1 MARWKWRI
9 LIFPSVLSRSF
20 LLSSS
25 SFYIGPRAERAT
37 QSLPEP
43 LLLSG
48 DSFLDDGGTYAAYDS
63 RKELPSRVTPPPP
76 LPPFHFCSLARWQAK
91 KNDTG
96 RKKERTL
103 RRLPRPFLA
112 PEFLAEANLGRRSE
126 RCSDSLVRPP
136 SRRIL
141 RVTGVAASR
150 ENAPRKNA

>member
-9 LIFPSVLSRSF
+9 LIFPSVLPRSF

-48 DSFLDDGGTYAAYDS
+48 DSFLDDGGTYAYDS
-63 RKELPSRVTPPPP
+63 RKELPSRVTPPP
-76 LPPFHFCSLARWQAK
+76 LPPLLQAK

-112 PEFLAEANLGRRSE
+112 PEFLAEANLGRE
-126 RCSDSLVRPP
+126 R
-136 SRRIL
+136 
-141 RVTGVAASR
+141 
-150 ENAPRKNA
+150 E

>member
-9 LIFPSVLSRSF
+9 LIFPSVLPRSF
-20 LLSSS
+20 LLSS

-48 DSFLDDGGTYAAYDS
+48 DSFLDDGGTYAYDS

-76 LPPFHFCSLARWQAK
+76 LPPLLQAK

-112 PEFLAEANLGRRSE
+112 PEFLAEANLGRKSE

>member
-9 LIFPSVLSRSF
+9 LILPSVLPRSF
-20 LLSSS
+20 LLSSSS

-76 LPPFHFCSLARWQAK
+76 FPLPLLQPRPVASE
-91 KNDTG
+91 
-96 RKKERTL
+96 KERHGEKEGEN
-103 RRLPRPFLA
+103 FA
-112 PEFLAEANLGRRSE
+112 S
-126 RCSDSLVRPP
+126 PP
-136 SRRIL
+136 STFSRTRVPGRSQLGKREGVRDAATRRIL

>member
-9 LIFPSVLSRSF
+9 LIFPSVLPRSF

-63 RKELPSRVTPPPP
+63 RKELPSRVTPP
-76 LPPFHFCSLARWQAK
+76 L
-91 KNDTG
+91 
-96 RKKERTL
+96 
-103 RRLPRPFLA
+103 LPRPASEKERHGEKEGGNFASPSSTFSRTRVVGVPGGRSQLGERDAATRSFLFLA
-112 PEFLAEANLGRRSE
+112 AFSA
-126 RCSDSLVRPP
+126 
-136 SRRIL
+136 
-141 RVTGVAASR
+141 
-150 ENAPRKNA
+150 